1 MQPYPIQFQPI
12 LKPKVW
18 GGRSLEALGKR
29 LPADVRIGESWEFAD
44 LPQLGEQ
51 GQSVISTGELQGLTL
66 HQAIER
72 NFDSIMGDARRSE
85 STGGFPLL
93 IKFLDAQEDL
103 SVQVHPDQAYA
114 AAHAG
119 SHLKSEMWVVINA
132 KPGAVIYKGIK
143 PNVTA
148 AEFAEHIRS
157 GEVVRDLI
165 AVPVQAGDAHSLPS
179 GTCHA
184 LGAGV
189 VVAEIQTPS
198 DTTFRVYDWGRS
210 GPGRELHIDQA
221 LECIRFG
228 PQPPIPHKPHK
239 PIEVDG
245 IRTTPLLSTDHFSVE
260 RVDALTNAEFRIVTS
275 GLPEIW
281 MMLAGSGR
289 ILAQDVPMTD
299 LSAGST
305 VLIPAALNNA
315 RAQLRNG
322 AWLLRV
328 KLPSPLKGLIA

>member
-1 MQPYPIQFQPI
+1 M
-12 LKPKVW
+12 
-18 GGRSLEALGKR
+18 R
-29 LPADVRIGESWEFAD
+29 
-44 LPQLGEQ
+44 
-51 GQSVISTGELQGLTL
+51 QSQ
-66 HQAIER
+66 
-72 NFDSIMGDARRSE
+72 
-85 STGGFPLL
+85 
-93 IKFLDAQEDL
+93 
-103 SVQVHPDQAYA
+103 QVSRWA
-114 AAHAG
+114 AALLLLPLPLYFLA
-119 SHLKSEMWVVINA
+119 
-132 KPGAVIYKGIK
+132 AVIRDPGPAWRAEYRGITE
-143 PNVTA
+143 P
-148 AEFAEHIRS
+148 
-157 GEVVRDLI
+157 
-165 AVPVQAGDAHSLPS
+165 P
-179 GTCHA
+179 
-184 LGAGV
+184 GAGV

-198 DTTFRVYDWGRS
+198 DPTFRVYDWGRS